1 MRKTTECMETKD
13 VNSRLID
20 MTLAEAID
28 LARPML
34 EKIMAKVVQDNLE
47 GKGADEY
54 GEGLQ
59 AICDVFGCC
68 KSTAVQIHGMPCY
81 QPAFRQD
88 GIRRFSVNKTQL
100 RKLRE
105 QEQMKRI
112 KKGLI

>member
-1 MRKTTECMETKD
+1 METKD

-54 GEGLQ
+54 GDGLD
-59 AICDVFGCC
+59 AICEVFGCC
-68 KSTAVQIHGMPCY
+68 KSTAVEIHHTDCY
-81 QPAFRQD
+81 KPAFCED
-88 GIRRFSVNKTQL
+88 GKRRFTVNKTML
-100 RKLRE
+100 RKLRHE
-105 QEQMKRI
+105 EQMKRI
-112 KKGLI
+112 KKGLV